1 MTPRPRA
8 PDWRSPSRRSAPCP
22 DLRIR
27 LVLADDHPV
36 VLHGLEALFR
46 LEPGFEVVARC
57 ADGVA
62 AMESVRRHRPDIL
75 VLDIRMPRKG
85 GLEVLRE
92 IQEEKLPTRVILL
105 AAALQKSD
113 ALEALRLGVRGMV
126 LKEFAPKMLIQ
137 CVRQVHAGKQ
147 WIERE
152 AHSSVLEL
160 LLRREAAQQEL
171 AAVLTPRELELVR
184 MSTKG
189 LSNQQ
194 IAALLG
200 ITEGT
205 TKIHLHNIYHK
216 LKIGSRLE
224 LVLMAQSKGLV

>member
-8 PDWRSPSRRSAPCP
+8 TDWSSPSRRGAPCP
-22 DLRIR
+22 DMPIR

-36 VLHGLEALFR
+36 VLHGLEALLR
-46 LEPGFEVVARC
+46 LEPGFEIVGRC
-57 ADGVA
+57 TDGVEA
-62 AMESVRRHRPDIL
+62 LETVRRHRPDIL
-75 VLDIRMPRKG
+75 VLDLRMPRKD

-92 IQEEKLPTRVILL
+92 IREEKLPTRVVML
-105 AAALQKSD
+105 AAALQKTE
-113 ALEALRLGVRGMV
+113 ALEALRLGVRGML

-137 CVRQVHAGKQ
+137 CVRHVHAGKQ

-152 AHSSVLEL
+152 AHSGALEL
-160 LLRREAAQQEL
+160 LFRREAAQQEL

-205 TKIHLHNIYHK
+205 TKIHLHNIYRK
-216 LKIGSRLE
+216 LKITSRLE
-224 LVLMAQSKGLV
+224 LVLLAQSKGLV

>member
-1 MTPRPRA
+1 M
-8 PDWRSPSRRSAPCP
+8 
-22 DLRIR
+22 
-27 LVLADDHPV
+27 
-36 VLHGLEALFR
+36 LHGLEALFR

-137 CVRQVHAGKQ
+137 CVRQVDAGKQ

-160 LLRREAAQQEL
+160 LLR
-171 AAVLTPRELELVR
+171 LE
-184 MSTKG
+184 S
-189 LSNQQ
+189 
-194 IAALLG
+194 A
-200 ITEGT
+200 
-205 TKIHLHNIYHK
+205 
-216 LKIGSRLE
+216 
-224 LVLMAQSKGLV
+224 

>member
-1 MTPRPRA
+1 M
-8 PDWRSPSRRSAPCP
+8 S
-22 DLRIR
+22 IR

-36 VLHGLEALFR
+36 VLHGLEHLLR
-46 LEPGFEVVARC
+46 LEPGFEIVARC
-57 ADGVA
+57 TDGVEA
-62 AMESVRRHRPDIL
+62 LEAVRRHRPDIL

-92 IQEEKLPTRVILL
+92 IREEKLPTKVVIL
-105 AAALQKSD
+105 AAAMQKGE
-113 ALEALRLGVRGMV
+113 ALEALRLGVRGVV

-152 AHSSVLEL
+152 THCGALEL

-171 AAVLTPRELELVR
+171 AEVLTPRELELMR
-184 MSTKG
+184 MSTTG
-189 LSNQQ
+189 LSNRQM
-194 IAALLG
+194 AAQLG

-205 TKIHLHNIYHK
+205 IKIHLHNIYHK
-216 LKIGSRLE
+216 LKIYSRLE
-224 LVLMAQSKGLV
+224 LVLLAQSKGLV